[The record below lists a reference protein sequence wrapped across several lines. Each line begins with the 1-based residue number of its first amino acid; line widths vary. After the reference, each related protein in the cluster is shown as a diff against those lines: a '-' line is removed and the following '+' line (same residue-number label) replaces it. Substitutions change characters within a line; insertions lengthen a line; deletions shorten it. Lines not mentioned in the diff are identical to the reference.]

1 MASRKVDKHIIG
13 AGEAIE
19 VDITSTT
26 QSTSGLTLYAYARNE
41 AGTDVVIGSAAG
53 AVAGTDITI
62 TTDWGLVS
70 ASSWYSLIVIADP
83 AGTPVKVLPNKSTA
97 DEILVHV
104 VPIPTSTS

>member
-26 QSTSGLTLYAYARNE
+26 QSTSGLTLYAYARN
-41 AGTDVVIGSAAG
+41 G
-53 AVAGTDITI
+53 
-62 TTDWGLVS
+62 GLVS

-83 AGTPVKVLPNKSTA
+83 TGTPVKVLPNKSTA